1 MRINLQLKN
10 VLILTGIALV
20 SLLNAQ
26 YLSPK
31 SICQISE
38 SPVNGDLVLAPGAVV
53 SVSGD
58 EFFLEHGV
66 LNPWI
71 VEGVEG
77 LLAKG
82 SESIE
87 VDFDGAGDQFGF

>member
-1 MRINLQLKN
+1 M
-10 VLILTGIALV
+10 
-20 SLLNAQ
+20 
-26 YLSPK
+26 
-31 SICQISE
+31 
-38 SPVNGDLVLAPGAVV
+38 NGDHVLAPGAVV
-53 SVSGD
+53 SVSSD

-87 VDFDGAGDQFGF
+87 VDFDGAGDQFGFSGQINEKSGLDTSNKKMNLIPGLRLMLTY

>member
-1 MRINLQLKN
+1 M
-10 VLILTGIALV
+10 
-20 SLLNAQ
+20 
-26 YLSPK
+26 
-31 SICQISE
+31 
-38 SPVNGDLVLAPGAVV
+38 NGDHVLAPGAVV
-53 SVSGD
+53 SVSSD

-87 VDFDGAGDQFGF
+87 VDFDGAGDQFGFSGQINEKSGQYEYGLDTSNKIMNLIPGLRLMLTY